1 MTNTK
6 DPTLKIMKNKFK
18 PFTTLFL
25 LTAFFSF
32 QSCDEMIDEIH
43 KNKAE
48 QNYVSPYRGK
58 YTGTYTGDSAGDLI
72 INVSEKGSIEIT
84 RTSLNSNES
93 YYTGL
98 INASFN
104 TTNKAAS
111 GFMLIGN
118 LNSKMGTWEMGTSKG
133 NWTVKKN

>member
-32 QSCDEMIDEIH
+32 QSCDEMVDEIH
-43 KNKAE
+43 KNKEE
-48 QNYVSPYRGK
+48 QNCVSPYRGK

-84 RTSLNSNES
+84 RASLNSNES

-104 TTNKAAS
+104 TTNKAPS

-118 LNSKMGTWEMGTSKG
+118 LNSKMGTWEMGSSKG
-133 NWTVKKN
+133 TWTIKKN